1 MTFRGL
7 RQHHLDEKRRDEEE
21 DRERRKDKQKL
32 KQRKENNI
40 PQELFNQEEPAKKR
54 SKLVLPEPQ
63 ISDMEMESIVKL
75 GKASEAARESVAG
88 GGEGEEQRPS
98 DTLLADYAVTPGMA
112 MRTPRTPMAA
122 QDKILQEAQNIMAL
136 TNVDTPLKGGSNTEL
151 VENGGDFGGM
161 TPAQREMKTP
171 NTVLATP
178 YRTKEGQVAMTPGQ
192 ATPGTGGQAGTP
204 LATPLRDKLAIN
216 PSEAF
221 MEGGSTMGKKINF
234 VSLLFFLYVLSTKYF
249 ASGGATGGDSKFY
262 QREVKET
269 LKLGLSTLPAPK
281 NDFEIVVPENEEAGG
296 GGEDVEM
303 ADDANTW
310 IEDQADLDQQT
321 EEEYRA
327 RRERELRRRSQAVQR
342 DLPRP
347 TDMND
352 SVLRPLNSDPPLTEL
367 QRAEELI
374 KREMIVMMHHDC
386 VETPTPAQ
394 MGEGGKKK
402 GGGAGGSSNGE
413 RAIVNEQLHRAF
425 LEKHPYQQFSEEE
438 VAQAKELLQKEMETV
453 KAGMDHNLSD
463 QAYTQVWEECL
474 AQVRC
479 LNWMLNFLG
488 TLHNNFE

>member
-1 MTFRGL
+1 M
-7 RQHHLDEKRRDEEE
+7 
-21 DRERRKDKQKL
+21 
-32 KQRKENNI
+32 
-40 PQELFNQEEPAKKR
+40 
-54 SKLVLPEPQ
+54 
-63 ISDMEMESIVKL
+63 
-75 GKASEAARESVAG
+75 
-88 GGEGEEQRPS
+88 
-98 DTLLADYAVTPGMA
+98 
-112 MRTPRTPMAA
+112 
-122 QDKILQEAQNIMAL
+122 
-136 TNVDTPLKGGSNTEL
+136 
-151 VENGGDFGGM
+151 
-161 TPAQREMKTP
+161 
-171 NTVLATP
+171 
-178 YRTKEGQVAMTPGQ
+178 
-192 ATPGTGGQAGTP
+192 
-204 LATPLRDKLAIN
+204 
-216 PSEAF
+216 
-221 MEGGSTMGKKINF
+221 
-234 VSLLFFLYVLSTKYF
+234 
-249 ASGGATGGDSKFY
+249 
-262 QREVKET
+262 KET

-327 RRERELRRRSQAVQR
+327 RREKELRRRSQAVQR

-402 GGGAGGSSNGE
+402 GGGAGSSSNGE

-474 AQVRC
+474 AQVC
-479 LNWMLNFLG
+479 YLNWIL
-488 TLHNNFE
+488 

>member
-1 MTFRGL
+1 
-7 RQHHLDEKRRDEEE
+7 
-21 DRERRKDKQKL
+21 
-32 KQRKENNI
+32 
-40 PQELFNQEEPAKKR
+40 
-54 SKLVLPEPQ
+54 
-63 ISDMEMESIVKL
+63 
-75 GKASEAARESVAG
+75 
-88 GGEGEEQRPS
+88 
-98 DTLLADYAVTPGMA
+98 
-112 MRTPRTPMAA
+112 
-122 QDKILQEAQNIMAL
+122 
-136 TNVDTPLKGGSNTEL
+136 
-151 VENGGDFGGM
+151 M
-161 TPAQREMKTP
+161 TPSQKEMKTP

-178 YRTKEGQVAMTPGQ
+178 YRTKEGQVAMTP
-192 ATPGTGGQAGTP
+192 GQAGTP

-221 MEGGSTMGKKINF
+221 MEGGSTMGE
-234 VSLLFFLYVLSTKYF
+234 
-249 ASGGATGGDSKFY
+249 ATGGDSKFY
-262 QREVKET
+262 LREVKET

-281 NDFEIVVPENEEAGG
+281 NDFEVVPENEEVGG

-327 RRERELRRRSQAVQR
+327 RREKELRRRSQAVQR

-367 QRAEELI
+367 QRAEELV

-394 MGEGGKKK
+394 MGEGAKKK
-402 GGGAGGSSNGE
+402 AGGE
-413 RAIVNEQLHRAF
+413 KAIVNEQLHRAF
-425 LEKHPYQQFSEEE
+425 LERHPYQQFSEEE
-438 VAQAKELLQKEMETV
+438 MVAAKELLQKEMETV

-474 AQVRC
+474 AQVLYLPSQRRYTRANLASKKDRIESLRERLETNRAHMTKEAKRAAKIEKKLKVLTGGYQARAQGLFKQIND
-479 LNWMLNFLG
+479 LNDQISQSRLDFSTFEFLKDQE
-488 TLHNNFE
+488 TRAIPKRLSSLTDDVERQTSRERELQKRYRDMKHSAAADSVVVADVQAP